1 MPAAIEIN
9 GHGSHDGNASNTG
22 IVNGTGKGRENLSA
36 MGTPQRMD
44 GSPMT
49 DEDPSTALVNL
60 SLDEAPP
67 LPHITH
73 GFQSLG
79 TIIDR
84 TVQSSYGK
92 LLELVDGLQEGGD
105 VARRKRLLKYV
116 SDTRQ
121 QFIKVLVLAQW
132 AGKNADVSKVIDLKV
147 WMDQQRVNYERV
159 VWEVMEVQ
167 RGMANAKV
175 PNPDLATAVRTLSTG
190 DPPST
195 AARAYY
201 VPPKPLTSKEILK
214 TFNNINTLL
223 HIRFNLHDIP
233 PVYFNQYEIHSGR
246 VTFTSPHEFELDM
259 SIADEDHT
267 SQLYF
272 IDLRLIFKPAL
283 KTLPMDR
290 LRGELEGRGNEILK
304 HKGLVGIYDFLHDFV
319 MTHKIAILRR
329 QFLEMAQGKWSDTLY
344 INIIKRTLV
353 VQYWLGKPGAKNW
366 IEVGIRR
373 GNPEQGISSSLSFR
387 WMRDAKEAPI
397 TDITF
402 DVENLSAESLLKSVI
417 AKHTA
422 YVLKSIYRHLN
433 RLPNF
438 SADHLDLQ
446 LTSDTSSL
454 SKLTVQLTPSRDLT
468 VIIEPITGR
477 FALQRPSHMV
487 IRGENGMNQ
496 LLDAANKAHETIS
509 KIRFVTMQEEIELR
523 AKSMGW
529 EILKMLN
536 PKIAD
541 LKKFFGSATMYIMY
555 MRKKSWSD
563 NWILAVSLG
572 VTGDYWWIVEINE
585 AVRGGWTIN
594 DAQRLPISGNQQ
606 VTYQFLENLE
616 RMVASFITLYTN
628 TRKLSADG
636 IDYRL
641 IPTNNTGAAIMI
653 PTLNINFKALTK
665 SDWGA
670 NNLRMSLHDLDRKG
684 NITVLVEGRMKTP
697 MTRLHS
703 ADLSAAKS
711 DVAFHPRSG
720 TFIMQFVVSVGSI
733 VTDAITERLHRIERL
748 IGFITTVQKYKLTAK
763 TVTLGKIGFIYNRK
777 PELSA
782 EVTFDGEH
790 EMELV
795 FDTPTMNPH
804 RRISSFLRT
813 LLNQRGLTA
822 VVGTLCLT
830 LPLLAALDLI
840 EDGSKEDEVF
850 VLARS
855 SEWYRIEYLK
865 KNFVIDIKLRTR
877 RDSVWW
883 FIHDPML
890 RSQLQETN
898 HHDAVQRLRHIWMQ
912 SGPNFEGLKNG
923 LVANKDAVG
932 KILWKI
938 HSTIMS
944 PEPPE
949 GSEVAVIDG

>member
-9 GHGSHDGNASNTG
+9 GHGSHDGKATNSG
-22 IVNGTGKGRENLSA
+22 IVNGNGKGRDSLSA
-36 MGTPQRMD
+36 MGTPQRTD

-49 DEDPSTALVNL
+49 DGDASTALVRL
-60 SLDEAPP
+60 PLEDAPQ
-67 LPHITH
+67 LPHITQ
-73 GFQSLG
+73 GFQSLS
-79 TIIDR
+79 TIINR
-84 TVQSSYGK
+84 TVQTSYGK
-92 LLELVDGLQEGGD
+92 LLELVDGLQDAGD
-105 VARRKRLLKYV
+105 AARRKRLMKYL

-132 AGKNADVSKVIDLKV
+132 AGKNSDVSKVIDLKV
-147 WMDQQRVNYERV
+147 WMDQQRFTYDRV

-167 RGMANAKV
+167 RSMFNAKV

-190 DPPST
+190 DPPVT
-195 AARAYY
+195 AAHQYY
-201 VPPKPLTSKEILK
+201 VPPKALTSKDILK

-223 HIRFNLHDIP
+223 HLRFNLHEIP
-233 PVYFNQYEIHSGR
+233 PSYFNKYEIHSGR

-259 SIADEDHT
+259 SIADEDHS

-290 LRGELEGRGNEILK
+290 LRGELEGRANDILK
-304 HKGLVGIYDFLHDFV
+304 HKGLVGIYDFLHDFI

-329 QFLEMAQGKWSDTLY
+329 QFIEMAQGKWSDTLY
-344 INIIKRTLV
+344 ITMIKRTLV
-353 VQYWLGKPGAKNW
+353 VQYWLGKPGPKHW
-366 IEVGIRR
+366 IEIGIRK
-373 GNPEQGISSSLSFR
+373 GNPEQGIPSTLSLR
-387 WMRDAKEAPI
+387 WMKNATDSRI
-397 TDITF
+397 TGIVF
-402 DVENLSAESLLKSVI
+402 DVENLSAEALLKSVI
-417 AKHTA
+417 YHHTT
-422 YVLKSIYRHLN
+422 VLLKTIYRNLN
-433 RLPNF
+433 QFPIF
-438 SADHLDLQ
+438 STSHLDLQ
-446 LTSDTSSL
+446 LATDTSSL
-454 SKLTVQLTPSRDLT
+454 SKLIVQLTPSRNLT
-468 VIIEPITGR
+468 VMIEPITGR

-487 IRGENGMNQ
+487 IRGENTLNQ
-496 LLDAANKAHETIS
+496 NYDAAVKAHETIS
-509 KIRFVTMQEEIELR
+509 RIRFMTMQEEIEGR
-523 AKSMGW
+523 ARSMGW
-529 EILKMLN
+529 ETLKMLN
-536 PKIAD
+536 PRMTD
-541 LKKFFGSATMYIMY
+541 LKKYFGSSTMYIMY
-555 MRKKSWSD
+555 LRKKSWSD

-572 VTGDYWWIVEINE
+572 VTGDFWWIVEV
-585 AVRGGWTIN
+585 ADVTRGWTIN

-616 RMVASFITLYTN
+616 KMVASFITLYTN

-641 IPTNNTGAAIMI
+641 IPANNTNAAIMI

-720 TFIMQFVVSVGSI
+720 TFIMQFVVSVGSV

-782 EVTFDGEH
+782 EVSFDGEH

-795 FDTPTMNPH
+795 FDNPSVNPH

-822 VVGTLCLT
+822 VVGTLYLT
-830 LPLLAALDLI
+830 LPLLAALDTI
-840 EDGSKEDEVF
+840 EDNSPEDEVF

-855 SEWYRIEYLK
+855 SEWYRVEYVK

-898 HHDAVQRLRHIWMQ
+898 HHDSVQRLRHIWMQ
-912 SGPNFEGLKNG
+912 SGQGFEGLKNG
-923 LVANKDAVG
+923 LVANKDTVG
-932 KILWKI
+932 KLLRKI
-938 HSTIMS
+938 HTTIMS
-944 PEPPE
+944 PTDP
-949 GSEVAVIDG
+949 SESAEATEE

>member
-1 MPAAIEIN
+1 MPAAIDIN
-9 GHGSHDGNASNTG
+9 GYGSHDDKTANQG
-22 IVNGTGKGRENLSA
+22 IVNGNGKGRDNLSGMDTA
-36 MGTPQRMD
+36 QNERD
-44 GSPMT
+44 GSAMT
-49 DEDPSTALVNL
+49 DDGSSMALVKAPV
-60 SLDEAPP
+60 DEAPP
-67 LPHITH
+67 LPHITQ
-73 GFQSLG
+73 GFQSLA
-79 TIIDR
+79 TIINR
-84 TVQSSYGK
+84 TVQSSYGR

-105 VARRKRLLKYV
+105 AARRKRLMKYL
-116 SDTRQ
+116 SETRQ

-147 WMDQQRVNYERV
+147 WMDQQRFNYDRV

-167 RGMANAKV
+167 RSMVNAKV
-175 PNPDLATAVRTLSTG
+175 PNPDLSTAVRVLSTG
-190 DPPST
+190 DAEITPAHT
-195 AARAYY
+195 FY

-223 HIRFNLHDIP
+223 HLRFNLHEIP
-233 PVYFNQYEIHSGR
+233 PPYFSKYNIHSGR

-259 SIADEDHT
+259 SIADEDP
-267 SQLYF
+267 SAQLYF

-329 QFLEMAQGKWSDTLY
+329 QLIEMAQGKWSDTLY
-344 INIIKRTLV
+344 ITMIKRTLV
-353 VQYWLGKPGAKNW
+353 VQYWIGKPGAKNW
-366 IEVGIRR
+366 VEIGIRK
-373 GNPEQGISSSLSFR
+373 GIPDQGIPSSLSIR

-397 TDITF
+397 TDVAF

-417 AKHTA
+417 ARHTA
-422 YVLKSIYRHLN
+422 FVLETIRE
-433 RLPNF
+433 RLSMQPIF
-438 SADHLDLQ
+438 GSTALDLQ
-446 LTSDTSSL
+446 LESETFNL
-454 SKLTVQLTPSRDLT
+454 SKLIVQLTPSRSLT
-468 VIIEPITGR
+468 VMIEPITGR
-477 FALQRPSHMV
+477 FALQRPSNMV
-487 IRGENGMNQ
+487 MRGENQLNQ
-496 LLDAANKAHETIS
+496 TPDAANKAHDLIS
-509 KIRFVTMQEEIELR
+509 RIRFMTMQEEIETR

-529 EILKMLN
+529 EILKMLS
-536 PKIAD
+536 PKVQD
-541 LKKFFGSATMYIMY
+541 LKKWFGLATMYIMY
-555 MRKKSWSD
+555 LRKKSWAE
-563 NWILAVSLG
+563 NWILAVCLG
-572 VTGDYWWIVEINE
+572 VTGDFWWIVETNDTM
-585 AVRGGWTIN
+585 RGWSIN
-594 DAQRLPISGNQQ
+594 DAQRLPIPERQP

-616 RMVASFITLYTN
+616 KMVASFITLYTN
-628 TRKLSADG
+628 TRKLSAEG

-641 IPTNNTGAAIMI
+641 IPTNNSNAAIKI

-670 NNLRMSLHDLDRKG
+670 NNLRLSLHDLDRSG
-684 NITVLVEGRMKTP
+684 NMTVLVEGKMKTP

-720 TFIMQFVVSVGSI
+720 TFIMKFVVAVGSV

-782 EVTFDGEH
+782 EVSFDGEH

-795 FDTPTMNPH
+795 FDTPGANPH
-804 RRISSFLRT
+804 RRIGGFLRS
-813 LLNQRGLTA
+813 LLNQRGLDA
-822 VVGTLCLT
+822 VVGTLYLT
-830 LPLLAALDLI
+830 LPLLAALDAI
-840 EDGSKEDEVF
+840 EDRSPEDEVF

-855 SEWYRIEYLK
+855 SEWYRIEYLA
-865 KNFVIDIKLRTR
+865 KNFVIDIKLRMR

-890 RSQLQETN
+890 RSQLQETS
-898 HHDAVQRLRHIWMQ
+898 HHDSVQRLRHIWMQ
-912 SGPNFEGLKNG
+912 SGQGYEGLKNG
-923 LVANKDAVG
+923 LVANKETVG
-932 KILWKI
+932 KMLLKI
-938 HSTIMS
+938 HNTIMS
-944 PEPPE
+944 PDPPE
-949 GSEVAVIDG
+949 GGDVMNE

>member
-9 GHGSHDGNASNTG
+9 GHGSHDGKSSNPG
-22 IVNGTGKGRENLSA
+22 ITNGNSKGRDSLSA
-36 MGTPQRMD
+36 MGTPQNME

-49 DEDPSTALVNL
+49 DGDPGTALVKL
-60 SLDEAPP
+60 PLEDSPD
-67 LPHITH
+67 LPHITQ
-73 GFQSLG
+73 GFQSLS
-79 TIIDR
+79 TVINR
-84 TVQSSYGK
+84 TVQTSYGK
-92 LLELVDGLQEGGD
+92 LLELVDGLQDGGD
-105 VARRKRLLKYV
+105 AARRKRLMNYL

-132 AGKNADVSKVIDLKV
+132 AGKNSDVSKVIDLKV
-147 WMDQQRVNYERV
+147 WMDQQRFNYDRV

-167 RGMANAKV
+167 RSMFNAKV

-190 DPPST
+190 NPPVT
-195 AARAYY
+195 PAHQYY

-223 HIRFNLHDIP
+223 HLRFNLHEIP
-233 PVYFNQYEIHSGR
+233 PSYFNKYEIHSGR

-259 SIADEDHT
+259 SIADEDHS

-329 QFLEMAQGKWSDTLY
+329 QVIEMAQGKWSDTLY
-344 INIIKRTLV
+344 ITMIKRTLV
-353 VQYWLGKPGAKNW
+353 IQYWLGKPGPKNW
-366 IEVGIRR
+366 IEIGIRK
-373 GNPEQGISSSLSFR
+373 GNPEQGVPSSLSLR
-387 WMRDAKEAPI
+387 WMRDAKEANI
-397 TDITF
+397 GGIVF

-417 AKHTA
+417 SKHTA
-422 YVLKSIYRHLN
+422 VVLKTIYRHLN
-433 RLPNF
+433 QLPIF
-438 SADHLDLQ
+438 SAHHLDLQ

-454 SKLTVQLTPSRDLT
+454 SKLIVQLTPSRNLT

-487 IRGENGMNQ
+487 IRGENTLNQ
-496 LLDAANKAHETIS
+496 YPDAPGKAHETIS
-509 KIRFVTMQEEIELR
+509 RIRFMTMQEEIEGR
-523 AKSMGW
+523 ARSMGW
-529 EILKMLN
+529 DILKMLN
-536 PKIAD
+536 PKLPD
-541 LKKFFGSATMYIMY
+541 LKKYFGSSTMYIMY
-555 MRKKSWSD
+555 LRKKSWSE

-572 VTGDYWWIVEINE
+572 VTGDYWWIVEVND
-585 AVRGGWTIN
+585 AMRGWAIN

-616 RMVASFITLYTN
+616 KMVASFITLYTN
-628 TRKLSADG
+628 TRKLSADN

-641 IPTNNTGAAIMI
+641 IPTNNTNAAVMI

-670 NNLRMSLHDLDRKG
+670 TNLRMSLHDLDRKG

-720 TFIMQFVVSVGSI
+720 TFIMKFVVSVGSV

-782 EVTFDGEH
+782 EVSFDGEH

-795 FDTPTMNPH
+795 FDTPGANPH

-822 VVGTLCLT
+822 VVGTLYLT
-830 LPLLAALDLI
+830 LPLLVALDMI
-840 EDGSKEDEVF
+840 EDNSPEHEVF

-855 SEWYRIEYLK
+855 SEWYRIEYVK

-912 SGPNFEGLKNG
+912 SGQGFEGLKNG
-923 LVANKDAVG
+923 LVANKDSVG
-932 KILWKI
+932 KLLWKI
-938 HSTIMS
+938 HTTIMS
-944 PEPPE
+944 PDPPE
-949 GSEVAVIDG
+949 GAETMNE